1 MSVHSLALITPEQ
14 YLEAERK
21 AEYKS
26 EYYQGVVYAM
36 AGGSP
41 VHSLIAMNLGGEL
54 RQALKKRR
62 CFVYSSDLR
71 LRVTPAGLYT
81 YPDIQVLCGEP
92 LFADD
97 QKDTLTNP
105 TVVVEILS
113 KSTEARDRGFKF
125 SQYRK
130 IESLQECFLV
140 SQLEPRVERYLRQPG
155 DQWLLTESTGLDG
168 SFRSESLACSIPLA
182 EVYDKVEFAPETT
195 PL

>member
-36 AGGSP
+36 AGGSF
-41 VHSLIAMNLGGEL
+41 VHSVIIGNLVSEL
-54 RQALKKRR
+54 QQALKKQR
-62 CFVYSSDLR
+62 CFVCPQDLR
-71 LRVTPAGLYT
+71 LRVTPTGLYT
-81 YPDIQVLCGEP
+81 YPDIQVVCGEP
-92 LFADD
+92 IFADD
-97 QKDTLTNP
+97 HKDMLTNP
-105 TVVVEILS
+105 TLVVEVLS
-113 KSTEARDRGFKF
+113 KSTEAHDRGFKF

>member
-36 AGGSP
+36 SGASRA
-41 VHSLIAMNLGGEL
+41 HSLITVNLSGEL
-54 RQALKKRR
+54 RQALKKQK
-62 CFVYSSDLR
+62 CLVYSPDLR

-81 YPDIQVLCGEP
+81 YPDIQVVCGEP

-105 TVVVEILS
+105 TLIVEILS
-113 KSTEARDRGFKF
+113 KSTEAHDRGFKF

-130 IESLQECFLV
+130 IESLQEYFLV
-140 SQLEPRVERYLRQPG
+140 SQQEPRVERYLRQPG
-155 DQWLLTESTGLDG
+155 DQWLLTESAGLEG

-182 EVYDKVEFAPETT
+182 EIYDKVEFAPEA
-195 PL
+195 PLL